1 MGAGLSLRDLA
12 DLLTID
18 GQGTITHGHLGR
30 IETGE
35 REASQELANRIATA
49 VGHALSGRKSA

>member
-12 DLLTID
+12 DLLTAD
-18 GQGTITHGHLGR
+18 SKGTITHGHLGR

-35 REASQELANRIATA
+35 REASQELANRIAIA
-49 VGHALSGRKSA
+49 VGHVLSGRKSA